1 MATIDPCRRFA
12 EQAIKVELVLKDFD
26 VTRKSG
32 HVIFVLGM
40 VNQSWGVLQ
49 QQVIKETGLPKDAVT
64 RLIDD
69 LVDAGLVDHAPDVE
83 RPQQKTVAIT
93 DRGREMLRRVTA
105 SLRPSRS
112 PVVET
117 RKFVALGLFDDDE
130 ELAAPASTT
139 NENDS

>member
-1 MATIDPCRRFA
+1 MATVCRRFA
-12 EQAIKVELVLKDFD
+12 EQAIKVEQVLKDFG

-32 HVIFVLGM
+32 HVIFVLRM

-49 QQVIKETGLPKDAVT
+49 QQVIKETDLPKHAVT

-69 LVDAGLVDHAPDVE
+69 LVDAGLVDHAPDIE
-83 RPQQKTVAIT
+83 QPQQKTVVIT
-93 DRGREMLRRVTA
+93 DRGREMLSRVNA

-112 PVVET
+112 PVVE
-117 RKFVALGLFDDDE
+117 KPEFVALDLFDDDE
-130 ELAAPASTT
+130 ELAASAPTT